1 MSRSYSDK
9 FVIELRKADPDN
21 PGIALGLACVNA
33 NLPAKYVADALGVT
47 RMTVFSWFR
56 GTRIRIKTL
65 QRVEVFTDLVE
76 SDTAKGRLPARTK
89 AEARAYLEEM
99 IGRPLSV
106 KPHEIVESS
115 AEETGT
121 PEPQVA

>member
-9 FVIELRKADPDN
+9 FIIELKRADPDN

-89 AEARAYLEEM
+89 ADARAYLEEM
-99 IGRPLSV
+99 IGRPLNQKPEEVKEASV
-106 KPHEIVESS
+106 
-115 AEETGT
+115 ETADT
-121 PEPQVA
+121 PEPQLA